1 MQQIKNKTE
10 SHTLYLVATPIGNLM
25 DISERA
31 KKVLSEVDFVA
42 CEDTRNSAKL
52 LSLYGIKKEL
62 VSYHE
67 HNKHESGERIV
78 ARLLSG
84 QSCAVITD
92 AGMPA
97 ISDPGEDIVKL
108 CADAGIRV
116 SVIPG
121 ASAAVS
127 ALAVS
132 ALPTGKF
139 CFEGFLPHKSS
150 DRQKRLDA
158 LSREERTVI
167 YYEAP
172 HRLLKTLGDMKDTLG
187 DTRRIALCRELTK
200 INEEIIRT
208 TVGQAYDYFSENEP
222 RGEFVLVVEGA
233 QPTDE
238 ENPLTDLTPEEHVK
252 HYEAMGLRRMDAI
265 KAAAKDRGL
274 SKSDFY
280 KIINS

>member
-1 MQQIKNKTE
+1 MEQIKNKTE
-10 SHTLYLVATPIGNLM
+10 SHTLYLVATPIGNLA

-31 KKVLSEVDFVA
+31 KKVLCEVDFIA

-52 LSLYGIKKEL
+52 LNIYGIKKEL

-67 HNKHESGERIV
+67 HNRHQSGERIV

-84 QSCAVITD
+84 ESCAVITD

-97 ISDPGEDIVKL
+97 ISDPGEDIVRL

-132 ALPTGKF
+132 GLATGKF
-139 CFEGFLPHKSS
+139 CFEGFLPHKSG
-150 DRQKRLDA
+150 DRQKRLLA
-158 LSREERTVI
+158 LSGEERTVI

-172 HRLLKTLGDMKDTLG
+172 HRLVKTLGDMRDAFG
-187 DTRRIALCRELTK
+187 ESRRISLCRELTK
-200 INEEIIRT
+200 LNEEIIRT
-208 TVGQAYDYFSENEP
+208 TVGQALVYFTENEP

-233 QPTDE
+233 SPSDE
-238 ENPLTDLTPEEHVK
+238 ENPLTALSPEEHVR
-252 HYEAMGLRRMDAI
+252 HYEGLGLRRMDAI